1 LEPLYIG
8 ALDIGGTKIAATVA
22 SAQGPL
28 ARITQPTVKTGTSD
42 APAAQGIAMLRA
54 ACEQAGIDH
63 RLLTTVGV
71 STCGPFAP
79 IDGMLGL
86 AAPNLCGGLKG
97 SADLPNDWNIIPLE
111 SVLRAQFERVAIE
124 IDCVAALVAER
135 TFGAVRDEPDCV
147 YVTWSTG
154 IGFGLC
160 VDGRILHGKRGNAG
174 HAGHMLM
181 DAQSAVLCGCG
192 SLGDLEALISGRNLG
207 NRLGQP
213 TADLFR
219 AARGGEPAA
228 QAVVAEAARWLGRGL
243 YNVAVT
249 LDTRV
254 FVIGGSVWEHHG
266 DWLAPM
272 VRQEIDTR
280 MPALT
285 TDVLVMSAALGPLVA
300 DVGALGLVMPAAWVP
315 HWRETEPWCLF
326 TAMQSAKTRAVESTG
341 V

>member
-1 LEPLYIG
+1 MEPLYIG
-8 ALDIGGTKIAATVA
+8 ALDIGGTKMAATVA
-22 SAQGPL
+22 TAQGPL
-28 ARITQPTVKTGTSD
+28 ARITQPTVKVGTAD

-63 RLLTTVGV
+63 RLLSTVGV
-71 STCGPFAP
+71 SSCGPFARNE
-79 IDGMLGL
+79 GLLGL
-86 AAPNLCGGLKG
+86 VAPNLCGGLKG
-97 SADLPNDWNIIPLE
+97 SADLPNDWEAIPLE
-111 SVLRAQFERVAIE
+111 RVLRTQFGNVVIE
-124 IDCVAALVAER
+124 NDCVAALVAER

-160 VDGRILHGKRGNAG
+160 VDGRIMHGKHGNAG

-181 DAQSAVLCGCG
+181 DGQSDALCGCG
-192 SLGDLEALISGRNLG
+192 NRGDLEAMISGRNLG
-207 NRLGQP
+207 NRLGRP
-213 TADLFR
+213 TAELFS
-219 AARGGEPAA
+219 AARSGEPAA

-272 VRQEIDTR
+272 VRHELDTR
-280 MPALT
+280 LQSLT
-285 TDVLVMSAALGPLVA
+285 AGVSVVGAALGPLVA
-300 DVGALGLVMPAAWVP
+300 DVGALRLVMPAAWVAD
-315 HWRETEPWCLF
+315 WRETMPWRSL
-326 TAMQSAKTRAVESTG
+326 AIA
-341 V
+341 